1 MGTHAPWKRVETAIA
16 ARLGGQRIPVSGRG
30 RGDQPDIAHPTFAV
44 EVKLRGSLPGW
55 LTGAAAQAKAS
66 ARGDQTPLVVLHV
79 SGARHR
85 DDLCVLALSDLVA
98 LIDRDGGT

>member
-44 EVKLRGSLPGW
+44 EVKLRASLPAW
-55 LTGAAAQAKAS
+55 LTAATDQAKAA
-66 ARGDQTPLVVLHV
+66 ARDGQMPLVVIHV

-85 DDLCVLALSDLVA
+85 DDLCVLALADLVA
-98 LIDRDGGT
+98 LIEGDA